1 MLTCRLSTEL
11 VSRTRLGVAF
21 SGARKFRAP
30 FLSRAGRDQVAGQT
44 WPGPAH
50 RMAADC
56 SPRCLALLRVSWAR
70 AWGSLGRGWSTQ
82 VRAPLPLAAAAW
94 PGSRLAWKREL
105 QPAPGSAWAA
115 AQASRRV
122 RPGRTVAVLCP
133 FAQQNG
139 GSVPGWSARLRVA
152 LVRLLDSRG
161 VCSFRCHDAPWV
173 CTLDCPHPL
182 VRPQR
187 GAGCPCLAGRL
198 SPSLSPP
205 WRALS
210 LSGDRPPVQGAPLS
224 MASRS
229 PPVLVTPLHDCP
241 RGPDRTLGQEVTIRP

>member
-1 MLTCRLSTEL
+1 MGF
-11 VSRTRLGVAF
+11 TREGVEHAG
-21 SGARKFRAP
+21 SG
-30 FLSRAGRDQVAGQT
+30 L
-44 WPGPAH
+44 
-50 RMAADC
+50 
-56 SPRCLALLRVSWAR
+56 
-70 AWGSLGRGWSTQ
+70 
-82 VRAPLPLAAAAW
+82 LPLVAAAW

-139 GSVPGWSARLRVA
+139 GSVPGWSARLGVA

-210 LSGDRPPVQGAPLS
+210 LSGDRPPVQGAPLN